1 MSVKSHKPTLVGL
14 MIDVSSSM
22 GRNWSHHDGKE
33 LPKIQVI
40 RDALNREVQKI
51 KGLNS
56 SRPKMKSVEL
66 FCIGMGFRRPIKKWQ
81 VVSTKNNREI
91 PTGEI
96 IQTHIDEA
104 IVCDILALTEIIP
117 TRRELQEIEEQIC
130 TKWSG
135 YSLDI
140 LRKTNLRER
149 PFDDLVVQIQGT
161 LQATAFERLN
171 NGIRGRLLKTLT
183 NRSVFP
189 NNKWLNRQ
197 TQNLQRWKLDKEK
210 QVEFGASH
218 EGFSYAEHMRQV
230 AESIFRD
237 YAQRY
242 EKYVRATLGKFAS
255 QQGSR
260 VFELLS
266 LGYVPGLVFNA
277 FDEEKAFGLA
287 EQVYGRLEAEIRP
300 KITRT
305 WLSNSIR
312 LNIAARAAGGSVD
325 NRVVKS
331 LTEELMQKV
340 IWDRSR
346 TFEDNLV
353 IDIFKNAFK
362 EKAKEW
368 FCEWI
373 DLSSSHEVTRSIK
386 DIANILPDA
395 LEEEIYSGE
404 FMFGA
409 TPIYDALKRVSLRFT
424 DARYASH
431 RKVLVIISDGEF
443 EEHTVPYA
451 ARLLQKSGV
460 TIINLCI
467 STDQIDGKPA
477 ERDRRNWHTGVS
489 MMFEMSSTADMS
501 DSVSHALGR
510 WEYQSEEGK
519 RLFIQVNDSEALED
533 VLDAILINE

>member
-40 RDALNREVQKI
+40 RDALNRKAQKI
-51 KGLNS
+51 RSLNS
-56 SRPKMKSVEL
+56 SRPKMKNVEL

-135 YSLDI
+135 YSSDI
-140 LRKTNLRER
+140 LRNTNFRER

-161 LQATAFERLN
+161 LQATAVEGLN
-171 NGIRGRLLKTLT
+171 NGIRGRLLKALT
-183 NRSVFP
+183 NRSVFS

-197 TQNLQRWKLDKEK
+197 TQNLQHWKWEKEK
-210 QVEFGASH
+210 QIEFSASH
-218 EGFSYAEHMRQV
+218 ESFSYAEHIRRV

-237 YAQRY
+237 YAQSY
-242 EKYVRATLGKFAS
+242 EKYIRAILDKFAS

-260 VFELLS
+260 IFELLS
-266 LGYVPGLVFNA
+266 LGYAPGLVFNA

-287 EQVYGRLEAEIRP
+287 EHVYGRLEADMRP

-305 WLSNSIR
+305 WLSNNIR
-312 LNIAARAAGGSVD
+312 LNTTARAAGGRVN
-325 NRVVKS
+325 NRMVKS

-340 IWDRSR
+340 ICDRSK
-346 TFEDNLV
+346 TFVDNLV
-353 IDIFKNAFK
+353 IDIFKHSFK
-362 EKAKEW
+362 DKAKEW

-373 DLSSSHEVTRSIK
+373 DLSSSHEVIRSIK
-386 DIANILPDA
+386 DITNILPDA
-395 LEEEIYSGE
+395 LQEEIYSGE

-431 RKVLVIISDGEF
+431 QKVLVVISDGEF
-443 EEHTVPYA
+443 EEHTVPHA

-467 STDQIDGKPA
+467 STEQIDGKPA
-477 ERDRRNWHTGVS
+477 ERDRRNWHTGVR
-489 MMFEMSSTADMS
+489 MMFEMSSTADIN
-501 DSVSHALGR
+501 DSLSYALGR
-510 WEYQSEEGK
+510 WESQSEEGK

-533 VLDAILINE
+533 VLDAILITE